1 MAQIVLFVVLACDIS
16 GRPCREYEHPFV
28 DLSVITCQMVSTQLL
43 AQVMQRHPQKFAKRW
58 QCVPSAK
65 RSGRA

>member
-1 MAQIVLFVVLACDIS
+1 MPQIVLFVVLACDIS

-43 AQVMQRHPQKFAKRW
+43 AQVMSAHPQKYAKRW
-58 QCVPSAK
+58 QCVQAAGRP
-65 RSGRA
+65 GRA